1 MKCRHPLLSP
11 TATKSPLSLHAN
23 TSTCVSTTHPHVCL
37 QHIHTCVYNTSTC
50 VSTTH
55 PYVCLQHIHMCVYNT
70 STCVSTTHPY
80 VCLQHIHMCVYNTST
95 CVSTTPRPCPVTNRE
110 MPIMRQLKQRN
121 KIPIPQANPQHRR
134 WFLDVVMLMFN
145 IK

>member
-1 MKCRHPLLSP
+1 MRGCWKVVAMKCRHPLLSP

-37 QHIHTCVYNTSTC
+37 QHIHMCDYNTSTC

-55 PYVCLQHIHMCVYNT
+55 PH
-70 STCVSTTHPY
+70 